1 MLLLNLILASS
12 LLVIGGCYCKGDVLT
27 LEKDMD
33 DESMAYIH
41 MDSSNTDHDDDDHV
55 VSLFINGSWTAMIP
69 LQKNGYATINLLQP
83 GTFEVCDLGRNVT
96 MCSSPLTVSWDVAT
110 ANLHHLIATIFYT
123 EN

>member
-41 MDSSNTDHDDDDHV
+41 MDSSNTDHDDDHV